1 MVIASTP
8 TIGSLGAALN
18 ANIGGVTVTQLPAT
32 SLAQP
37 KAPPAYSLQQSEVA
51 QYSKNVYAVL
61 VNGLVAQLGSDT
73 TSVGSDVARENLLGP
88 FGMPPPP
95 AGTAAGMPYAPGAN
109 HNDFAAQVMASLRS
123 LAGNGKI
130 FQK

>member
-18 ANIGGVTVTQLPAT
+18 ENIGGVTVTQLPA
-32 SLAQP
+32 SSIAAP

-61 VNGLVAQLGSDT
+61 VNGLVAQLGSDQ
-73 TSVGSDVARENLLGP
+73 TSVGSDIARENLLGP
-88 FGMPPPP
+88 FGTPPPP

>member
-1 MVIASTP
+1 VVLASTP
-8 TIGSLGAALN
+8 AVGSLGTALN
-18 ANIGGVTVTQLPAT
+18 ENIGGVAVTQLPPI
-32 SLAQP
+32 SLNQP
-37 KAPPAYSLQQSEVA
+37 KAPADVSLQQSQVA

-61 VNGLVAQLGSDT
+61 VNGLVAQLGSDQ

-95 AGTAAGMPYAPGAN
+95 AGTAAGMPYSPGAN